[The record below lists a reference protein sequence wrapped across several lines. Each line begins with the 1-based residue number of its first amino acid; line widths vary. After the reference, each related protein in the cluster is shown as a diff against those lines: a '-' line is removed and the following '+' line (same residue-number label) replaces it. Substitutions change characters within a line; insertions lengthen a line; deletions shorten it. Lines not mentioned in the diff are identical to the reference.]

1 MLENVRSK
9 STECES
15 LTEIVR
21 KSLGLVPI
29 VTNVFKRNSTTLEG
43 GEGGG
48 HVFRNDMRAT
58 RATPHVAI
66 DMMNA
71 MIRLMVTI
79 QNVYQ

>member
-1 MLENVRSK
+1 
-9 STECES
+9 
-15 LTEIVR
+15 
-21 KSLGLVPI
+21 
-29 VTNVFKRNSTTLEG
+29 
-43 GEGGG
+43 
-48 HVFRNDMRAT
+48 MRAT

>member
-15 LTEIVR
+15 LTEKNQEVSWPCSNR
-21 KSLGLVPI
+21 YDG
-29 VTNVFKRNSTTLEG
+29 FKRNFITFEG